1 MGTFQEK
8 LINNDFELIASELFS
23 GDPRL
28 QLENLK
34 VGFQTTR
41 FISASTRNFLDIVKR
56 FSTQKLTK
64 VSTSLNDIIGRRQGQ
79 VNVYVSFCVI
89 NSFTIMG
96 TRWKNTSSDKKTR
109 KSDY

>member
-23 GDPRL
+23 DDPGL

-41 FISASTRNFLDIVKR
+41 FISAKHKKFSRHCETFFNTEINEGFDIVER
-56 FSTQKLTK
+56 HRWPSTF
-64 VSTSLNDIIGRRQGQ
+64 RH
-79 VNVYVSFCVI
+79 
-89 NSFTIMG
+89 
-96 TRWKNTSSDKKTR
+96 RWDVGVK
-109 KSDY
+109 

>member
-56 FSTQKLTK
+56 FSTQKLAK
-64 VSTSLNDIIGRRQGQ
+64 VSTSLNDIIGRRRFGIVGMSGSSKCVRQFLRDKQFYNYGNK
-79 VNVYVSFCVI
+79 VEKYV
-89 NSFTIMG
+89 
-96 TRWKNTSSDKKTR
+96 K
-109 KSDY
+109 

>member
-23 GDPRL
+23 DDPGL

-41 FISASTRNFLDIVKR
+41 FISAKHKKFFLDIVKR
-56 FSTQKLTK
+56 FSTQKLAK
-64 VSTSLNDIIGRRQGQ
+64 VSTSLNDIVGRRRFDIVGMSGSSKCVGQ
-79 VNVYVSFCVI
+79 FL
-89 NSFTIMG
+89 
-96 TRWKNTSSDKKTR
+96 RDK
-109 KSDY
+109 